1 MTSQAATCCTEAP
14 QGAPPE
20 TGRALA
26 DGPCAPDRAPGPAAG
41 ARHGDREA
49 MLAEQMAACHRVVLD
64 CLGRAGRA
72 GDAEAARHGELRL
85 AARFMALF
93 LRQSGALDRHRDHL
107 RRAREAEEQAG
118 RDSLNRQVSL
128 AAAQGRGLAQGFE
141 ASLRRFEQAARER
154 SAAATDRE
162 AGAPPGTLAA
172 PAEPAQPGAEDAAT
186 PPDGDPAD
194 PAPYPRGDDLEGWIE
209 TFAAPPRRAGP
220 APAEPAPNLT
230 RQQRRAAK
238 RLQEKAA
245 RSTKAG

>member
-1 MTSQAATCCTEAP
+1 MTIQASTAEVLSDAAP
-14 QGAPPE
+14 DAGGAP
-20 TGRALA
+20 A
-26 DGPCAPDRAPGPAAG
+26 DGPCAPDGAP
-41 ARHGDREA
+41 HGDREA

-93 LRQSGALDRHRDHL
+93 LRQSGTLDRHRDHL

-118 RDSLNRQVSL
+118 RDRLNRQVSL

-141 ASLRRFEQAARER
+141 ASLRRFKQAERER

-162 AGAPPGTLAA
+162 TGAPPDTLAA
-172 PAEPAQPGAEDAAT
+172 RAQPAQPGAEDAAT

-194 PAPYPRGDDLEGWIE
+194 PAPYPRGDDLEGWLE

-220 APAEPAPNLT
+220 APAEPAPKLT